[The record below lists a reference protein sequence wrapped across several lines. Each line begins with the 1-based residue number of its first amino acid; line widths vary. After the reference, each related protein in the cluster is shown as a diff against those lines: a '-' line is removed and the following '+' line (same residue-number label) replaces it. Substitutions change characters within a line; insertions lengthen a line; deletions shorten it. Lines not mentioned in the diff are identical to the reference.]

1 MRMIRPLPTT
11 NVTSTISQYDLLC
24 NTLIIIGVIGILSGL
39 LITIL
44 DYYKGGKTLWNE
56 DELRVRMPRFSF
68 AVIGQSDRQKF
79 VQGSS
84 SKFAGKIAQPLYEIE
99 EQDEMEQPV
108 DDVELAFSKNTE
120 NKKVENIEI
129 VQKNQNKL
137 NSKNRKKLNINLG
150 E

>member
-1 MRMIRPLPTT
+1 MLSKNAIAGSAFSTLMLLKGILLTVYPQIVMRMIRPLPTT

-68 AVIGQSDRQKF
+68 AVIGQSDR
-79 VQGSS
+79 
-84 SKFAGKIAQPLYEIE
+84 
-99 EQDEMEQPV
+99 
-108 DDVELAFSKNTE
+108 
-120 NKKVENIEI
+120 
-129 VQKNQNKL
+129 
-137 NSKNRKKLNINLG
+137 
-150 E
+150 